1 VRAVP
6 RWRRAAAREA
16 GESDEAVKGTIGSAV
31 MALVCF
37 AALTVG
43 FRTLRVRRRAAFMV
57 GLWLV
62 TVPAFVIVHRL
73 TPANL
78 GVLPASLTEP
88 WPLADLLLG
97 LFAYAAVFFGGIL
110 QLYNLADRGLS
121 LRVLVDLAAAG
132 PMTVDQLVKAYSA
145 GQGLR
150 WMYAKRLEGLI
161 DHDLVRR
168 DGNRVRLTA
177 SGRWT
182 AAVFA
187 FLQRALRI
195 E

>member
-1 VRAVP
+1 VRAVQ
-6 RWRRAAAREA
+6 RWRRAAARDA
-16 GESDEAVKGTIGSAV
+16 DERNAAVKGIIVSAV

-37 AALTVG
+37 CALTIG

-57 GLWLV
+57 GLWFL

-78 GVLPASLTEP
+78 GLLPASLTEP

-121 LRVLVDLAAAG
+121 LRVLIDLAAAG

-161 DHDLVRR
+161 DHDLVRC
-168 DGNRVRLTA
+168 DGGCVTLTA
-177 SGRWT
+177 SGRRT
-182 AAVFA
+182 AIVFA
-187 FLQRALRI
+187 WLQRALRI

>member
-1 VRAVP
+1 M
-6 RWRRAAAREA
+6 
-16 GESDEAVKGTIGSAV
+16 KGTIVSAV
-31 MALVCF
+31 MAFVCF
-37 AALTVG
+37 TALTIG
-43 FRTLRVRRRAAFMV
+43 FRTVRVRRRAAFMV
-57 GLWLV
+57 ALWLV
-62 TVPAFVIVHRL
+62 TVPVFVGVHRL
-73 TPANL
+73 TPADL
-78 GVLPASLTEP
+78 GVLPTSLTEP

-132 PMTVDQLVKAYSA
+132 PMTVDQLVTAYSA

-168 DGNRVRLTA
+168 DGGRVRLTA
-177 SGRWT
+177 SGLRT

>member
-1 VRAVP
+1 
-6 RWRRAAAREA
+6 
-16 GESDEAVKGTIGSAV
+16 VKGIIVSAV

-37 AALTVG
+37 GALTIG

-57 GLWLV
+57 GLWFL

-88 WPLADLLLG
+88 WPFADLLLG

-121 LRVLVDLAAAG
+121 LRVLIDLAAAG
-132 PMTVDQLVKAYSA
+132 PMTVDQLVKEYSA

-161 DHDLVRR
+161 DHDLVRCD
-168 DGNRVRLTA
+168 DGHVTLTA
-177 SGRWT
+177 SGRRT
-182 AAVFA
+182 ATVFA
-187 FLQRALRI
+187 WLQRVLRI
-195 E
+195 D